1 MNILFVETSY
11 FTTHVTEYLTD
22 DEYRRFQ
29 WFLLE
34 NPHAGAVI
42 GGTGGIRKVRW
53 SMAGRGKRGGVRVI
67 YYWRP
72 EKSRIYL
79 LTLYGKSVKDDLTLA
94 ERKVWKRVVVEI
106 DNGQA

>member
-1 MNILFVETSY
+1 MNVLFVETSY

-42 GGTGGIRKVRW
+42 GGTGESGK
-53 SMAGRGKRGGVRVI
+53 SAGR
-67 YYWRP
+67 WP
-72 EKSRIYL
+72 
-79 LTLYGKSVKDDLTLA
+79 D
-94 ERKVWKRVVVEI
+94 VE
-106 DNGQA
+106 NVAGFG